1 MATTPPELKY
11 SKTHE
16 WVRVEG
22 DTATIGIT
30 DHAQSE
36 LGDIVYLGLP
46 EAGMTIKLDET
57 FGEIE
62 SVKAVSELFAPIT
75 GEVVEA
81 NTGIASTT
89 ELVNE
94 DPYGTGWLLKVK
106 VSNPS
111 ELSELMSA
119 EDYAKFAEAN
129 AH

>member
-1 MATTPPELKY
+1 MANTPPELKY

-16 WVRVEG
+16 WVRVDG

-46 EAGMTIKLDET
+46 DAGKTITIDDN

-75 GEVVEA
+75 GEVIEA

-94 DPYGTGWLLKVK
+94 DPYGSGWLLKIK
-106 VSNPS
+106 ITNPE
-111 ELSELMSA
+111 ELAELLSA
-119 EDYAKFAEAN
+119 DDYARFAQEN

>member
-1 MATTPPELKY
+1 MANTPPELRY

-16 WVRVEG
+16 WVRVDG

-46 EAGMTIKLDET
+46 DAGKTITLDET

-62 SVKAVSELFAPIT
+62 SVKAVSELFAPLT

-94 DPYGTGWLLKVK
+94 DPYGTGWLLKIK

-111 ELSELMSA
+111 ELSELMNA
-119 EDYAKFAEAN
+119 DDYEKFADAN

>member
-1 MATTPPELKY
+1 MANTPPDLKY

-16 WVRVEG
+16 WVRVDG

-36 LGDIVYLGLP
+36 LGDVTFLGLP
-46 EAGMTIKLDET
+46 EAGKTITIDET

-106 VSNPS
+106 VTNPS
-111 ELSELMSA
+111 ELSELLSA

>member
-46 EAGMTIKLDET
+46 DAGKTITIDDN

-62 SVKAVSELFAPIT
+62 SVKAVSELFAPIS
-75 GEVVEA
+75 GEVIEA

-106 VSNPS
+106 VTNPE
-111 ELSELMSA
+111 ELSELLSA
-119 EDYAKFAEAN
+119 EDYEKFAEAN

>member
-1 MATTPPELKY
+1 MKY

-46 EAGMTIKLDET
+46 EAGKTINLDET

-62 SVKAVSELFAPIT
+62 SVKAVSELFAPLT

-106 VSNPS
+106 VSNPA

-119 EDYAKFAEAN
+119 EDYEKFAEAN